1 MTSGQQVLRNFKPKI
16 QATKPKDTAKMVAD
30 GVVVR
35 RCARIPA
42 STVACSVASHAAL
55 RPLEWVTAARAC
67 PYHSR
72 VLRAVAALA
81 HRMRQHGCCRGLP
94 RSDL

>member
-35 RCARIPA
+35 RCACIPA
-42 STVACSVASHAAL
+42 QPSHASQAAL
-55 RPLEWVTAARAC
+55 RPLEWATAAQGAC

-81 HRMRQHGCCRGLP
+81 HIMRLHGCCRELS
-94 RSDL
+94 RSDS